1 MNANTLDGRWHLA
14 MYAAC
19 KDVMF
24 GREAHRGMTKWRG
37 CLAGLVTAMLIGP
50 AMGRAQHVGDDGL
63 DGKLGELIGSHH
75 GKVALYARDLSSGKE
90 VAINADEPVQTAS
103 VIKLAIL
110 YNAMVDVREG
120 KASWDEKLTL
130 KPGDAVNGSGV
141 LHFFD
146 TPVTVTL
153 KPGDAVNGSGVLHF
167 FNTPVTVTLKDV
179 LTMMV
184 IVSDNTATNMAI
196 DRFGVDAVNARV
208 ESLGLKNTH
217 LYKKVMKPATGPMPA
232 DQPKFGLG
240 KTTAREMAELME
252 QIGECH
258 LRRPDG
264 AAGPSVGG
272 LTGWAPMDDKDKAV
286 CDIALGMLKNQFY
299 RETIPRYI
307 ETVDTTEEGPAI
319 ASKTGSLNAVR
330 NDVALV
336 AGKTGPM
343 VISIFT
349 YENKD
354 QSWTVDN
361 SAEVLIAKLAKVIV
375 DAWSPA
381 GLDAKEMVP
390 GLGLGA
396 GR

>member
-1 MNANTLDGRWHLA
+1 MG
-14 MYAAC
+14 
-19 KDVMF
+19 
-24 GREAHRGMTKWRG
+24 KWRG
-37 CLAGLVTAMLIGP
+37 CLAGLAIALFVGA
-50 AMGRAQHVGDDGL
+50 ASGRAQHSADDGL
-63 DGKLGELIGSHH
+63 QMSLGQTISAHQ
-75 GKVALYARDLSSGKE
+75 GKVAVYARQLNSGHE
-90 VAINADEPVQTAS
+90 IAIDADEPVQTAS

-110 YNAMVDVREG
+110 YDAMVDVREG

-130 KPGDAVNGSGV
+130 KPGDPVNGSGV

-146 TPVTVTL
+146 TPL
-153 KPGDAVNGSGVLHF
+153 
-167 FNTPVTVTLKDV
+167 TVTLKDV

-258 LRRPDG
+258 LRRAEG
-264 AAGPSVGG
+264 VTAG
-272 LTGWAPMDDKDKAV
+272 LTGWSPMDDKDRAV
-286 CDIALGMLKNQFY
+286 CDVALGMLKNQFY
-299 RETIPRYI
+299 RETIPRYL
-307 ETVDTTEEGPAI
+307 ETVDTSEEGPAI

-343 VISIFT
+343 VVSIFT
-349 YENKD
+349 WDNKD

-375 DAWSPA
+375 NDWSPD
-381 GLDAKEMVP
+381 GLDAKALVP
-390 GLGLGA
+390 GLGISN

>member
-1 MNANTLDGRWHLA
+1 MNSKTLDGSWHLA
-14 MYAAC
+14 MYAGP
-19 KDVMF
+19 KDAMF
-24 GREAHRGMTKWRG
+24 GREAHRGMVRWRLG
-37 CLAGLVTAMLIGP
+37 CLAGWVIVVLIG
-50 AMGRAQHVGDDGL
+50 AASARAQQSGDPPLTATLNGM
-63 DGKLGELIGSHH
+63 IQQHQ
-75 GKVALYARDLSSGKE
+75 GKVAMYAAQLNSGHE

-110 YNAMVDVREG
+110 YNAMVEVREG

-146 TPVTVTL
+146 TPL
-153 KPGDAVNGSGVLHF
+153 
-167 FNTPVTVTLKDV
+167 TVTLKDV

-258 LRRPDG
+258 LRRADG
-264 AAGPSVGG
+264 VAGPAVGG

-286 CDIALGMLKNQFY
+286 CDVALGMLKNQFY

-307 ETVDTTEEGPAI
+307 ETVDTSEEGPAI

-349 YENKD
+349 YDNKD
-354 QSWTVDN
+354 QGWTVDN
-361 SAEVLIAKLAKVIV
+361 SGEVMIAKLAKVVV
-375 DAWSPA
+375 DAWSPT

-390 GLGLGA
+390 GLGVSA

>member
-1 MNANTLDGRWHLA
+1 M
-14 MYAAC
+14 
-19 KDVMF
+19 
-24 GREAHRGMTKWRG
+24 
-37 CLAGLVTAMLIGP
+37 I
-50 AMGRAQHVGDDGL
+50 QQ
-63 DGKLGELIGSHH
+63 HH
-75 GKVALYARDLSSGKE
+75 GKVAVYAAELTAGPQPPHE
-90 VAINADEPVQTAS
+90 IAIDADEPVQTAS

-130 KPGDAVNGSGV
+130 KPGDPVGGSGM

-146 TPVTVTL
+146 TPL
-153 KPGDAVNGSGVLHF
+153 
-167 FNTPVTVTLKDV
+167 TVTLKDV

-217 LYKKVMKPATGPMPA
+217 LYKKVMKPATGPLP
-232 DQPKFGLG
+232 DDYKKFGLG

-258 LRRPDG
+258 LRRAEG
-264 AAGPSVGG
+264 VTAG

-286 CDIALGMLKNQFY
+286 CDVALTMLKDQFY
-299 RETIPRYI
+299 RETIPRYLPNGGDQ
-307 ETVDTTEEGPAI
+307 TV

-336 AGKTGPM
+336 AGESGGKPGPM

-349 YENKD
+349 WDNED
-354 QSWTVDN
+354 HGWTVDN
-361 SAEVLIAKLAKVIV
+361 GAEMLIARMGKAIV
-375 DAWSPA
+375 DAWSPD
-381 GLDAKEMVP
+381 GLDEKVMVP
-390 GLGLGA
+390 GLGLEGK
-396 GR
+396 

>member
-1 MNANTLDGRWHLA
+1 MYSARGMYDRRAEGKCCESWSGSACVAAMVVGVSTSALAQHSADDGLYTTLNTMIQQHQGKVA
-14 MYAAC
+14 MYA
-19 KDVMF
+19 
-24 GREAHRGMTKWRG
+24 RQQ
-37 CLAGLVTAMLIGP
+37 LN
-50 AMGRAQHVGDDGL
+50 
-63 DGKLGELIGSHH
+63 
-75 GKVALYARDLSSGKE
+75 SGHE
-90 VAINADEPVQTAS
+90 IAINADEPVQTAS

-130 KPGDAVNGSGV
+130 KPGEAVGGSGM

-146 TPVTVTL
+146 TPL
-153 KPGDAVNGSGVLHF
+153 
-167 FNTPVTVTLKDV
+167 TVTLKDV

-184 IVSDNTATNMAI
+184 IVSDNTATNLAI

-217 LYKKVMKPATGPMPA
+217 LYKKVMKPATGPLPA
-232 DQPKFGLG
+232 DYAKFGLG
-240 KTTAREMAELME
+240 KTTPKEMAEIIE

-258 LRRPDG
+258 LRHTDG
-264 AAGPSVGG
+264 VTTG

-286 CDIALGMLKNQFY
+286 CDVALTMLKDQFY
-299 RETIPRYI
+299 RETIPRYLPNGGDQ
-307 ETVDTTEEGPAI
+307 TV

-336 AGKTGPM
+336 AGKSGPM

-349 YENKD
+349 YDNKD

-361 SAEVLIAKLAKVIV
+361 AGEMLIAKMGKAIV
-375 DAWSPA
+375 DAWSPE
-381 GLDAKEMVP
+381 GLDSKTMVP
-390 GLGLGA
+390 GLGLTGDTK
-396 GR
+396 

>member
-1 MNANTLDGRWHLA
+1 MVRKLGWLVGVA
-14 MYAAC
+14 MALGAAS
-19 KDVMF
+19 
-24 GREAHRGMTKWRG
+24 
-37 CLAGLVTAMLIGP
+37 GP
-50 AMGRAQHVGDDGL
+50 AQQSADQGL
-63 DGKLGELIGSHH
+63 STTLNAMIEAHH
-75 GKVALYARDLSSGKE
+75 GKVAVYARQLNSGRE
-90 VAINADEPVQTAS
+90 IAIDADEPVQTAS

-130 KPGDAVNGSGV
+130 KPGDPVNGSGV

-146 TPVTVTL
+146 TPLTI
-153 KPGDAVNGSGVLHF
+153 S
-167 FNTPVTVTLKDV
+167 LKDV

-217 LYKKVMKPATGPMPA
+217 LYKKVMKPATGPLPA
-232 DQPKFGLG
+232 DYAKFGLG
-240 KTTAREMAELME
+240 KTTAKEMAEIME

-258 LRRPDG
+258 LRR
-264 AAGPSVGG
+264 AGGVTAG

-286 CDIALGMLKNQFY
+286 CDVGLGMLKNQFY

-307 ETVDTTEEGPAI
+307 EAVDTTEEGPAI

-336 AGKTGPM
+336 SGKNGPM

-349 YENKD
+349 WDNQD
-354 QSWTVDN
+354 HGWTVDN
-361 SAEVLIAKLAKVIV
+361 AAEVMIAKLAKAIV
-375 DAWSPA
+375 DVWSPS
-381 GLDAKEMVP
+381 GLDAKALVP
-390 GLGLGA
+390 GLGLPA
-396 GR
+396 GQ

>member
-1 MNANTLDGRWHLA
+1 MGTMSGLAQQSADQGLSTTLNALI
-14 MYAAC
+14 
-19 KDVMF
+19 
-24 GREAHRGMTKWRG
+24 EA
-37 CLAGLVTAMLIGP
+37 
-50 AMGRAQHVGDDGL
+50 
-63 DGKLGELIGSHH
+63 HH
-75 GKVALYARDLSSGKE
+75 GKVAVYARQLNSGHE
-90 VAINADEPVQTAS
+90 IAIDADEPVQTAS

-130 KPGDAVNGSGV
+130 KPGEPVNGSGV

-146 TPVTVTL
+146 TPL
-153 KPGDAVNGSGVLHF
+153 
-167 FNTPVTVTLKDV
+167 TVTLKDV

-240 KTTAREMAELME
+240 KTTAKEMAEIIE

-258 LRRPDG
+258 LRRATPG
-264 AAGPSVGG
+264 TTG

-286 CDIALGMLKNQFY
+286 CDVALGMLKNQFY

-307 ETVDTTEEGPAI
+307 EAVDTTEEGPAI

-330 NDVALV
+330 NDVAIV
-336 AGKTGPM
+336 SGKSGPM

-349 YENKD
+349 WDNQD
-354 QSWTVDN
+354 HGWTVDN
-361 SAEVLIAKLAKVIV
+361 TAEVLIARLAKAIV
-375 DAWSPA
+375 DLWSPQ
-381 GLDAKEMVP
+381 GLDAKALVP
-390 GLGLGA
+390 GLGLPA
-396 GR
+396 AK